1 MVLID
6 AYDTLIIILF
16 SECGN
21 INDKVKINKLKVK

>member
-16 SECGN
+16 FRMRH